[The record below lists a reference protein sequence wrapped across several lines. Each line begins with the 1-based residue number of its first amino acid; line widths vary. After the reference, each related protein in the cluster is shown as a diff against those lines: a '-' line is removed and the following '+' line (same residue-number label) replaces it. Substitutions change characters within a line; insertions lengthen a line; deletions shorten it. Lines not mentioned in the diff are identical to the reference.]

1 MYSETPTE
9 SGLRC
14 VFIVSETL
22 AWYLY
27 VCLEQDGNRRW
38 SESRNSM
45 QAIAQPE
52 EDVLRPCNANIQKT
66 LELVEEMIT
75 LADKGDLE
83 REDVGCGIMYGIMR
97 DAAYKLKQIA
107 EKEKLAHIQKGWW
120 DPSCWH

>member
-1 MYSETPTE
+1 MFVYRDE
-9 SGLRC
+9 
-14 VFIVSETL
+14 
-22 AWYLY
+22 
-27 VCLEQDGNRRW
+27 NRRW

-45 QAIAQPE
+45 QAITQPE
-52 EDVLRPCNANIQKT
+52 EDALRPCNANIQKT

-97 DAAYKLKQIA
+97 DAAYKLKQVA

-120 DPSCWH
+120 NPSC